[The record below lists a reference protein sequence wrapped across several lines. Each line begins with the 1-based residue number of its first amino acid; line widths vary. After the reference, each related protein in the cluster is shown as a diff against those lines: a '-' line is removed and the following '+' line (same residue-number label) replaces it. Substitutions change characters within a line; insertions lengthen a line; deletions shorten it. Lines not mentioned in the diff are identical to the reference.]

1 MEKKKCP
8 QCKNLILK
16 TSPTCLYCGRPNKFI
31 TKEYINKKWNKDNNK
46 IAFDNFF
53 INKYITFILLII
65 ITIFIIKFSYIKS
78 KNQSIIASNTS
89 LVFVESLFVLI
100 CLMVFIILLL

>member
-31 TKEYINKKWNKDNNK
+31 TKEYISKKWNKDNNK
-46 IAFDNFF
+46 KNVFDYIF
-53 INKYITFILLII
+53 INKYIVFILLLIFM
-65 ITIFIIKFSYIKS
+65 IFIIKFS
-78 KNQSIIASNTS
+78 
-89 LVFVESLFVLI
+89 
-100 CLMVFIILLL
+100 

>member
-31 TKEYINKKWNKDNNK
+31 TKEYVNKKWNKDNNK
-46 IAFDNFF
+46 KNVFDYIF
-53 INKYITFILLII
+53 INKYIVFTLLLMFI
-65 ITIFIIKFSYIKS
+65 IFIIKFS
-78 KNQSIIASNTS
+78 
-89 LVFVESLFVLI
+89 
-100 CLMVFIILLL
+100 

>member
-31 TKEYINKKWNKDNNK
+31 TKEYVNKKWNKDNNK
-46 IAFDNFF
+46 KNVFDYIF
-53 INKYITFILLII
+53 INKYIVFILLLMFI
-65 ITIFIIKFSYIKS
+65 IFIMKFS
-78 KNQSIIASNTS
+78 
-89 LVFVESLFVLI
+89 
-100 CLMVFIILLL
+100 

>member
-31 TKEYINKKWNKDNNK
+31 TKEYVNKKWNKHYKNN
-46 IAFDNFF
+46 
-53 INKYITFILLII
+53 INSDPKNPNSSE
-65 ITIFIIKFSYIKS
+65 KRVKIKS
-78 KNQSIIASNTS
+78 VCFSGK
-89 LVFVESLFVLI
+89 
-100 CLMVFIILLL
+100 

>member
-31 TKEYINKKWNKDNNK
+31 TEEYVQKKWNKDDKKNV
-46 IAFDNFF
+46 FDYII
-53 INKYITFILLII
+53 INKFLVFILLS
-65 ITIFIIKFSYIKS
+65 IFIIV
-78 KNQSIIASNTS
+78 IIIFN
-89 LVFVESLFVLI
+89 
-100 CLMVFIILLL
+100 